1 MRRLLT
7 TLLWLL
13 PACGLAAAGDP
24 RLHGTWSASS
34 PFPFTLTLA
43 ADGSGSIS
51 DGQGVAAE
59 PLRWRAAGGQL
70 VLEQD
75 GEDLAYDLQL
85 TGRHPAAVR
94 GRLRRAPH
102 PATPG
107 GRGPARRQ
115 SRTRP
120 RLRRRPCRRGARRP
134 RRPPGAGSCAGA
146 CRHIVQCAGG
156 TAADGARCLAD
167 CQATGYQPAF
177 LAYVEQSDCPT
188 TLAIVQALS
197 GGGERGSAGAPNRSA
212 ECDGCVWDGDTCAW
226 YSQGNWGQGP
236 YSGAVSECSP
246 SCCGR

>member
-34 PFPFTLTLA
+34 PLPFTLTLA

-51 DGQGVAAE
+51 DGQGVPAE

-85 TGRHPAAVR
+85 TGDTLRLSGGDFDEPLTLRRQGAAARSGGVSNVGTRPSPPAPT
-94 GRLRRAPH
+94 RRAP
-102 PATPG
+102 
-107 GRGPARRQ
+107 
-115 SRTRP
+115 
-120 RLRRRPCRRGARRP
+120 GAQA
-134 RRPPGAGSCAGA
+134 AGSCAGA

-156 TAADGARCLAD
+156 TASDGARCLAD

-197 GGGERGSAGAPNRSA
+197 GGGQQGAAGVPNRSA